1 VTELYEKS
9 LIYLITRFSVHVEK
23 QRIEELEM
31 PDIALCFWPARSTIF
46 TMPVLAFMLKKM
58 ALAQRIEELE
68 MPDIAQCFWPDRQT
82 IFLMPVLTFILK
94 KMGLAQRIEEL
105 EMPVILND

>member
-1 VTELYEKS
+1 
-9 LIYLITRFSVHVEK
+9 
-23 QRIEELEM
+23 
-31 PDIALCFWPARSTIF
+31 
-46 TMPVLAFMLKKM
+46 M

-68 MPDIAQCFWPDRQT
+68 MPDIAQCFCPDRQT
-82 IFLMPVLTFILK
+82 IFLILVLTFILK